1 MTLSEILKDRR
12 AIAIG
17 GAALALIAGL
27 GVATVIALRQ
37 GEDEAAPPPA
47 SEGGLVIK
55 TGREDDLKLDPAR
68 PLRCFVSDKFIG
80 ELPVAQC
87 ARRNGV
93 ATGALDVGLDTSGA
107 LSAAKGPSTE
117 IVPLP
122 PAIPVPDQTTASDEP
137 PAPVAEE
144 AGAAGVATPVRGG
157 QACWRYGGGNWHRLP
172 YAMSLDACVAE
183 LFAGQCVRAGAAVY
197 GRWGERTLRLAS
209 GRIEQSANN
218 RDFHTLA
225 NQGPECAAPAI
236 G

>member
-1 MTLSEILKDRR
+1 VTLTDILKDRR
-12 AIAIG
+12 AVAIG
-17 GAALALIAGL
+17 GAGLALVAGL
-27 GVATVIALRQ
+27 GIATVVALRQ
-37 GEDEAAPPPA
+37 GEEEAAPPPA

-55 TGREDDLKLDPAR
+55 TGREDDIRLDPAR

-80 ELPVAQC
+80 ELPVAEC
-87 ARRNGV
+87 AHRNGV

-107 LSAAKGPSTE
+107 LSAAKAPSTE

-122 PAIPVPDQTTASDEP
+122 PSVPVPDQTTASDEP
-137 PAPVAEE
+137 AAPQTEQAAAPAP
-144 AGAAGVATPVRGG
+144 AGGG

-197 GRWGERTLRLAS
+197 GRWGDRTLRLAY

-218 RDFHTLA
+218 RDFRTLA
-225 NQGPECAAPAI
+225 NQGPGCAAPPI